1 MKCKNA
7 NGQQPLTCMLND
19 QYKGPE
25 QTSPTEECKAA
36 CDQASTCIAIGTHYF
51 CDRLFFSDYD
61 TALKEI
67 PDDLC
72 RNWEYKE
79 TTDNSI
85 VCNKNNVC
93 GVQENTNGCYV
104 KKVKSGKNQNTNS
117 RYHRDKFLFVASN
130 CLSK

>member
-25 QTSPTEECKAA
+25 KTSPTEECRAA

-61 TALKEI
+61 AALKEI

-85 VCNKNNVC
+85 VCNENNVY

-104 KKVKSGKNQNTNS
+104 KKVKSGENQNTKS
-117 RYHRDKFLFVASN
+117 RYHRENVASN
-130 CLSK
+130 CLSKS